1 MAKMYYSQEETCQKL
16 GVDND
21 RLMERFVNTAKLQ
34 MYQDGAKHV
43 FKASDVD
50 KLSAS
55 LGSAAGGSGL
65 LNIDADA
72 INLSEL
78 DDATEVSAGGKED
91 TVITSEGISIFDDED
106 LQIETGSALSAMSD
120 TAPAPNIDDE
130 IALGGVGSGSGLLD
144 LTRESDDTSLGADL
158 DLLDNLDME
167 GVSGSGLGSGLVET
181 GEIDTSM
188 STIASPS
195 VSYEPPVFVEAID
208 PASGMFTGLLVGA
221 SIAGFICLMAGLAA
235 MTGEGVPSY
244 LSSMQ
249 ANMGVVVGV
258 VAVFSIIAGGA
269 GMVVGKAFQNK

>member
-1 MAKMYYSQEETCQKL
+1 MAKMYYSEEETCGKL
-16 GVDND
+16 GVNSDG
-21 RLMERFVNTAKLQ
+21 LMEQFINTAKLQ

-50 KLSAS
+50 KLADS
-55 LGSAAGGSGL
+55 LSSDN

-78 DDATEVSAGGKED
+78 DSATEVSSGGKED

-106 LQIETGSALSAMSD
+106 LQIETGSALSD

-130 IALGGVGSGSGLLD
+130 VALGGVGSGSGLLD

-167 GVSGSGLGSGLVET
+167 GMSGSGLGSGLVEA
-181 GEIDTSM
+181 GEMADTSM
-188 STIASPS
+188 STMAAPS
-195 VSYEPPVFVEAID
+195 MNYEPPVFVEAID
-208 PASGMFTGLLVGA
+208 PTSGLFTGLLVGA
-221 SIAGFICLMAGLAA
+221 SIAGFICLMAGLAV
-235 MTGEGVPSY
+235 MTGDRVPGY
-244 LSSMQ
+244 LSAMQ
-249 ANMGVVVGV
+249 ANLGMV
-258 VAVFSIIAGGA
+258 VAIVAVLSVVAGGA